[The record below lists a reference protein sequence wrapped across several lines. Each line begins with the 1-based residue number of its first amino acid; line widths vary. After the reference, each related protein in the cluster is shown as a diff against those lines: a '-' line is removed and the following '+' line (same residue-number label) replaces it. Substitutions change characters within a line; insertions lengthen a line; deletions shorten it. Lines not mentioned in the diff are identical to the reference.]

1 MGEVILVLGIL
12 IFVGTIGIVVKET
25 IDNARGVNQEKYS
38 DKSFWSML
46 KIF

>member
-1 MGEVILVLGIL
+1 MADIVLVLVLL
-12 IFVGTIGIVVKET
+12 IFLSTIGLVVKDT
-25 IDNARGVNQEKYS
+25 IDNMRGVNQEKYS